1 MNAELS
7 IAQVSQERSV
17 DCSLPDYFLCEAE
30 LVRRTAEEALRIHG
44 RCSWPAAPNRDPS
57 AVRRSHR
64 HFASRFASK
73 FASINHAA
81 ALGGDAGGRRVAMPR
96 LPLVVRAQAHV
107 SRSDQAALPTEKAV
121 GTEHAHQNHRSL
133 LPVRSGVDVT
143 FSQERGALRGAARP
157 TLSFVPATQEEN
169 SCSHES

>member
-17 DCSLPDYFLCEAE
+17 DCSLPDYFLCEPDR
-30 LVRRTAEEALRIHG
+30 LTAVDHTDHAGLPG
-44 RCSWPAAPNRDPS
+44 LDWCGYCGTWWDDPPGCLFCPLFQNS
-57 AVRRSHR
+57 PSGNYSHR
-64 HFASRFASK
+64 R
-73 FASINHAA
+73 A

-96 LPLVVRAQAHV
+96 LPRVVRAQAHV